1 VYKSSHE
8 EHPSRR
14 VYRKGMKFDP
24 YLPIKLK
31 CPKLFEVEDQINPI
45 LLIYDESIE
54 RRRNN
59 FGGPVDG
66 QFFNIYVV

>member
-1 VYKSSHE
+1 
-8 EHPSRR
+8 
-14 VYRKGMKFDP
+14 MKFDP